1 MTFGCCCFDHRLAN
15 SRAGW
20 RGLARSRP
28 VMKAALAHHLVAPVE
43 PPANQHKSDGE
54 RCDAEDYIQRH
65 GVTTTTQVAAGILI
79 FTVVVHTPGTRPGLC
94 RGPPTT
100 SNDNR
105 EIVLPLSYLGWLT
118 RENWPWSET
127 PVNRVP
133 IKCRLHC
140 RTLVLI
146 ILQRFMGRKDDR
158 P

>member
-1 MTFGCCCFDHRLAN
+1 MTFECCCFDQRLAN

-43 PPANQHKSDGE
+43 PPANQHKSNGE
-54 RCDAEDYIQRH
+54 CRNAEDHKQRH
-65 GVTTTTQVAAGILI
+65 EVSPTAQVAAGILNS
-79 FTVVVHTPGTRPGLC
+79 TVIALLERIPVYA
-94 RGPPTT
+94 GPPSTG
-100 SNDNR
+100 NNNR

-140 RTLVLI
+140 RTLVRI
-146 ILQRFMGRKDDR
+146 ISQRFIGRKDAR
-158 P
+158 L